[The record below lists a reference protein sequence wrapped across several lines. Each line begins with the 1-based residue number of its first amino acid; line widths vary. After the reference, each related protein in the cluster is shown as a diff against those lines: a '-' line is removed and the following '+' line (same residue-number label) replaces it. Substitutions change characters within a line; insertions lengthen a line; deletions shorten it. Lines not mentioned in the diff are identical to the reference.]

1 MDSGSRSPGS
11 SPGSLGRND
20 GTEQPL
26 FLRRVCRAELGD
38 GHCPVRKARG
48 DLQCAAERLDVAA
61 QVADIAVQHAC
72 QRLHFLHAAIDAGG
86 VPDNTQI
93 GSYVIHYSN
102 GEQAQFPIVIGQSLA
117 DWFTQPD
124 EEKKTFTIGWSGYNA
139 ESRRQ
144 GRTIRLFKSTWQN
157 PAPAE
162 TIRSIDFVST
172 ASGPAP
178 FLVAVTAE
186 P

>member
-1 MDSGSRSPGS
+1 MLAGVEFDLRGLIQVGAESKSGGKYP
-11 SPGSLGRND
+11 
-20 GTEQPL
+20 T
-26 FLRRVCRAELGD
+26 
-38 GHCPVRKARG
+38 
-48 DLQCAAERLDVAA
+48 
-61 QVADIAVQHAC
+61 QVADIVVQRAC

-86 VPDNTQI
+86 IPDNTQI

-102 GEQAQFPIVIGQSLA
+102 GEHAQFPIVIGQSLA

-124 EEKKTFTIGWSGYNA
+124 EETKRFKIAWSGYNA